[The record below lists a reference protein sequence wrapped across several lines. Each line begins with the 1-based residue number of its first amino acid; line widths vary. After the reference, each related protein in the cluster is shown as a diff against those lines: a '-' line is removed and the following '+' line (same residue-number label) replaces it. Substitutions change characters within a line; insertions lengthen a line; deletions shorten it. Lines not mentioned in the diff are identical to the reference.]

1 VTGGFSAFALLLA
14 AIGVYGVLSYWVS
27 SRLRELG
34 LLQALGASARD
45 LHRLVLR
52 QGMAAVGVGLLGGL
66 VAALGAGRL
75 VEGLL
80 FQVRGSDPL
89 TLAVVVA
96 TVAAAAWLACLV
108 PARRAGRLQPAA
120 LIREG

>member
-1 VTGGFSAFALLLA
+1 
-14 AIGVYGVLSYWVS
+14 
-27 SRLRELG
+27 
-34 LLQALGASARD
+34 
-45 LHRLVLR
+45 
-52 QGMAAVGVGLLGGL
+52 MAAVGVGLLGGL